1 MRLAALAVVLALAPS
16 AAFARFAPPEGK
28 ALRYAIVEERGDG
41 ATASRFT
48 TERRV
53 VFHKT
58 ADGFTADLTVTA
70 ADATG
75 NEKIAAMSR
84 TVPAA
89 LMGRTIRYQLDGE
102 GNVVAAE
109 DQAALIALVADAF
122 AAMPEVG
129 PGARIANTIRA
140 MPEAQQRGMLAS
152 LLQPIAVADRADAP
166 AVARAVTVPASSP
179 LGQAVALAGQ
189 ETVSR
194 DSADRTVIDT
204 VAEGSTGTD
213 APMIRIT
220 TRLVVDRAT
229 GLLVSS
235 ERRTESWLPASPDK
249 RTIAKTT
256 SSVTPVS

>member
-1 MRLAALAVVLALAPS
+1 MRLAALAVALTLAPS
-16 AAFARFAPPEGK
+16 TAFARFAPPEGK
-28 ALRYAIVEERGDG
+28 PLRYAIVEERGEG
-41 ATASRFT
+41 VTASRFT

-53 VFHKT
+53 VFHKVSS
-58 ADGFTADLTVTA
+58 GFTADLTVTA

-89 LMGRTIRYQLDGE
+89 LMGRTIRYRLDGE
-102 GNVVAAE
+102 GNVVAVE
-109 DQAALIALVADAF
+109 DQAALIALVAGAF

-129 PGARIANTIRA
+129 PGARIAGTIRS

-152 LLQPIAVADRADAP
+152 LLQPMALADRADAL
-166 AVARAVTVPASSP
+166 AASRAVTVPASSP

-204 VAEGSTGTD
+204 VAEGSTGAD

-220 TRLVVDRAT
+220 TRLVIDRAT
-229 GLLVSS
+229 GLLISS
-235 ERRTESWLPASPDK
+235 ERQTESWLPAAPDK
-249 RTIAKTT
+249 RTVSKTT
-256 SSVTPVS
+256 STVTPVS